1 MIKQSNVGGSK
12 CVPRW
17 WCILCWRSIESQ
29 GLNGASQYLSIYLSI
44 YLYIYIYTHKILGII
59 GSSEMDTFQ
68 PEWGF
73 IVELWSSISNVGYVY
88 GSFLFP
94 QTIRFLRLIILTYL
108 PRAVSWEDDFLAK
121 ENMFQ
126 HVPTHQPML
135 KLGLEQWILVDV
147 FYGHVRPFGDDSTII
162 PVRSQSVTIHEICEE
177 HGLWMFQCWS
187 IWPGEFSPAITT
199 CSPWRGG
206 EIGVAAF
213 GGVRMRC
220 RIYNDI
226 SWRSTCGCPIRYKL
240 YTYVYVCMY
249 IYMHTYIHPSIH
261 TYIHTYIHY
270 DILCMY
276 HIVSSFIPACCS
288 QFKEPNCQTSSTA
301 TQAVEK
307 PSSILIQH
315 SRSEIVSAWLCERK
329 IRKSLHSAENHFF
342 FPVDKNMKKPIY
354 LGQSPTCWASL
365 RGDLALT
372 VHHKKPCGHM
382 TGLLACLLCVP
393 MLLLRPVTLLQSM
406 LHGSKY
412 VEYGIN
418 IG

>member
-1 MIKQSNVGGSK
+1 MLGGQNVFHDDDAFFVEDQLSHKDWMG
-12 CVPRW
+12 PP
-17 WCILCWRSIESQ
+17 SIC
-29 GLNGASQYLSIYLSI
+29 LSIYLSI
-44 YLYIYIYTHKILGII
+44 YLYIYTHKILGII

-261 TYIHTYIHY
+261 TYIHTYIMTY
-270 DILCMY
+270 CVCIILF
-276 HIVSSFIPACCS
+276 HHLSRPVVPSLKNQTVKLAPPRRRPWRNLLPFSSNIRGLKSSQLGFANAKSENPFIQQKIIFFSRSTKIWKNPSILAKVLHVELPCAVTLHLRYTTRNPVDTWPGSWRACSASRCSCSARSRSCKACCMD
-288 QFKEPNCQTSSTA
+288 Q
-301 TQAVEK
+301 
-307 PSSILIQH
+307 
-315 SRSEIVSAWLCERK
+315 
-329 IRKSLHSAENHFF
+329 
-342 FPVDKNMKKPIY
+342 NMWNM
-354 LGQSPTCWASL
+354 G
-365 RGDLALT
+365 
-372 VHHKKPCGHM
+372 
-382 TGLLACLLCVP
+382 
-393 MLLLRPVTLLQSM
+393 
-406 LHGSKY
+406 
-412 VEYGIN
+412 
-418 IG
+418 